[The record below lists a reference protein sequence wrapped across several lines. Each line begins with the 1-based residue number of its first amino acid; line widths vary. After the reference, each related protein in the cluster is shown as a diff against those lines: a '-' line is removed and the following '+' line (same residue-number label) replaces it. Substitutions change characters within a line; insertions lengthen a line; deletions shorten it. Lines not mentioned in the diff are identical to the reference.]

1 MFNTGCACPACTRCV
16 EYHHIIDNSVLVP
29 LTSSLYVPGKL
40 SDTEH
45 VLVDV
50 GTGYY
55 VKKVRSYLPSAP
67 VPLPALPPSIPILH
81 ISFFI
86 FPSYSPLFTLPDLP
100 SMNIIPYI
108 DPITQSQL

>member
-1 MFNTGCACPACTRCV
+1 MCMHCV
-16 EYHHIIDNSVLVP
+16 KHHRAIYNSVLVP
-29 LTSSLYVPGKL
+29 LTNSLYVPGKL
-40 SDTEH
+40 LDTEH

-81 ISFFI
+81 ISFFS

-100 SMNIIPYI
+100 SMDIPPYI
-108 DPITQSQL
+108 DPNTQSQL